1 MMYVSHIFNYVKL
14 PQRINIMSSPKVLM
28 LSSII
33 LFSINSYADV
43 SDNALA
49 LIVAPL
55 INQDLS
61 TYAPVPTG
69 AAVGYQSNGC
79 INGGDGC
86 FYTRSLASGTNGFGG
101 GYVTGDSTNY
111 NWAYGTYNYQG
122 PNGLIQA
129 AAGADYNSASVSLHF
144 QNKDLIG
151 SGIGGIDSKG
161 NIGVSLQTQTKDGF
175 DQAVGGYSTSTSSFA
190 GATLQ
195 SQSKDGIAQFSVN
208 GDFTKQ
214 SVTTFT
220 PDGWSVST
228 SNSANGT
235 SNTFAVTSSET
246 QSFNKLNME
255 SNRITNLSPGITG
268 TDAVNLNQLNSGLKL
283 SYQGIAGVAALNGIP
298 TVPSDK
304 KFNVGVGVGNYQGQS
319 ALAVGGNVRFS
330 DSVIGKF
337 GLGISDSNITSS
349 AGVGIAF

>member
-1 MMYVSHIFNYVKL
+1 
-14 PQRINIMSSPKVLM
+14 MSSPKVLM

-33 LFSINSYADV
+33 LFSINSHADV
-43 SDNALA
+43 STNAFALA
-49 LIVAPL
+49 LIVQPL
-55 INQDLS
+55 QNQNLS
-61 TYAPVPTG
+61 SYGPVPDG
-69 AAVGYQSNGC
+69 SAEGYQSNGC
-79 INGGDGC
+79 ILNGGDGC
-86 FYTRSLASGTNGFGG
+86 FYTRSTASGSVGSNIGRGLFGL
-101 GYVTGDSTNY
+101 GYVTGDSSAY

-129 AAGADYNSASVSLHF
+129 AAGADFNSASVSLRF

-151 SGIGGIDSKG
+151 SGVGGIDSNG
-161 NIGVSLQTQTKDGF
+161 NFGVSLQTQTKDGF
-175 DQAVGGYSTSTSSFA
+175 DQAVVGGSISSGLT
-190 GATLQ
+190 GATVQ